1 MKKQDIVV
9 YALADA
15 LVKNPEKVRA
25 FENVINRTIALTSGD
40 GIEIIWTGYYSQS
53 KIEVKGARS
62 GMYIVINVGGRKE
75 RKKQEEKKVYYR
87 YDACNICRLDVMKA
101 VKEIQNIN

>member
-75 RKKQEEKKVYYR
+75 RKKQEERNEKSRKKR
-87 YDACNICRLDVMKA
+87 KCITGTMPAIFA
-101 VKEIQNIN
+101 GWT